1 MLILESLE
9 VKMVRDKDSEI
20 VADLESFTWDMI
32 SFDKDFIKLQI
43 KWVNPQNIGTF
54 ASSDYITVTFWD
66 VDYFKSVSGFEVE
79 FGTTLVQQVY
89 R

>member
-43 KWVNPQNIGTF
+43 KWVNP
-54 ASSDYITVTFWD
+54 
-66 VDYFKSVSGFEVE
+66 
-79 FGTTLVQQVY
+79 
-89 R
+89 